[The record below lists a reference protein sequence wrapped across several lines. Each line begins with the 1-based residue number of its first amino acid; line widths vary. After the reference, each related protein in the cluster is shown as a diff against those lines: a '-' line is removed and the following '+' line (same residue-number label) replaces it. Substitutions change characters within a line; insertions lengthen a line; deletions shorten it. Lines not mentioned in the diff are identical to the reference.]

1 MFNKDKKLKEKN
13 LLELIPIRCVGY
25 ELRED
30 GTVSLLIP
38 RFKNK
43 FLLNFLPKTK
53 SPFVKINLDQYGT
66 GFWQTL
72 DDKRN
77 VEEIG
82 SILKE
87 KFGDAI
93 EPVFERLNIFIFQLR
108 RQGFIELK
116 DPKDE
121 LN

>member
-13 LLELIPIRCVGY
+13 LLELIPVRRVGH
-25 ELRED
+25 EFKED
-30 GTVSLLIP
+30 GTISLLIP
-38 RFKNK
+38 RFKSK
-43 FLLNFLPKTK
+43 FLLNFLPKKK
-53 SPFVKINLDQYGT
+53 SPFVRINLDEYGT
-66 GFWQTL
+66 GFWQNL

-77 VEEIG
+77 VQEIG
-82 SILKE
+82 SIMRE

-121 LN
+121 LK

>member
-1 MFNKDKKLKEKN
+1 MFNKDKKLKDKN
-13 LLELIPIRCVGY
+13 LLELIPVRCVGH
-25 ELRED
+25 ELKED
-30 GTVSLLIP
+30 GNVSLLIP
-38 RFKNK
+38 RFKSK

-53 SPFVKINLDQYGT
+53 SPFVKINLDQYGS

-77 VEEIG
+77 VQEIG

-93 EPVFERLNIFIFQLR
+93 DPVFERLNIFIFQLR

>member
-1 MFNKDKKLKEKN
+1 MFNKDKKLREKN
-13 LLELIPIRCVGY
+13 LLELIPVRCVGH
-25 ELRED
+25 ESKED

-38 RFKNK
+38 RFKSK
-43 FLLNFLPKTK
+43 FLLNFLPKKK
-53 SPFVKINLDQYGT
+53 SPFVKINLDKYGT

-77 VEEIG
+77 VQEIG
-82 SILKE
+82 NMMAE

-108 RQGFIELK
+108 RQGFLELK
-116 DPKDE
+116 DPNDE
-121 LN
+121 LK

>member
-1 MFNKDKKLKEKN
+1 MFNKDKKLKDKN
-13 LLELIPIRCVGY
+13 LLELIPVRCVGH
-25 ELRED
+25 ELKED
-30 GTVSLLIP
+30 GNVSLLIP
-38 RFKNK
+38 RFKSK

-53 SPFVKINLDQYGT
+53 SPFVRINLDEYGS
-66 GFWQTL
+66 GFWQTM
-72 DDKRN
+72 DDKKN
-77 VEEIG
+77 VLEIG
-82 SILKE
+82 TILKE

-93 EPVFERLNIFIFQLR
+93 EPVFERLNKFIFQLR